1 MSTPD
6 DADGSSEVTARLIK
20 QSRELLDSITEHL
33 GDEDG
38 SVVLDPSDDE
48 GS

>member
-1 MSTPD
+1 MSAPD
-6 DADGSSEVTARLIK
+6 DANGSSEVTERLLK

-33 GDEDG
+33 GDEGG

-48 GS
+48 LE